1 MDLKAADDEK
11 AAHNGSF
18 RFDRLGSVDVIR
30 PDCASTSLVDLV
42 RVGVMH
48 AVLCGVDFGERQPYI
63 YMCKHLRSFM
73 NLNLSFRDFVDGR
86 QSTHLTLVPSTPI
99 ARTVPL
105 GLRFRHFSGGTRD
118 NSETEAR
125 VFVWFMPA
133 RLMDELELSFFFSFS
148 VCNSG
153 PTS

>member
-30 PDCASTSLVDLV
+30 PDCASTSLADLV

-48 AVLCGVDFGERQPYI
+48 AVLCRVDFGERQPYI
-63 YMCKHLRSFM
+63 YMCKHLRSFT

-86 QSTHLTLVPSTPI
+86 QSTHLFLPRRQREQYLSDCGSGTFQAVRVTIRRPRLVY
-99 ARTVPL
+99 L
-105 GLRFRHFSGGTRD
+105 CG
-118 NSETEAR
+118 
-125 VFVWFMPA
+125 FMPA
-133 RLMDELELSFFFSFS
+133 RRKWTSWNCLFFFS

-153 PTS
+153 PAS